1 MGMIK
6 IKNVTFPNPVWTSS
20 GTAGFGEELNNLID
34 LNLLGAFVTKGLT
47 LNPITGYDGLRIVET
62 PSGLINRIG
71 LQNPGLQYF
80 INKIIPFY
88 QNFNIPVIVNIAG
101 FSIEEFCQLIRA
113 LDKYEK
119 IKGFEINVSCPNVKK
134 GGIFFSSDRK
144 LFELLLKSIRKE
156 TKKLIIVKLSPSEGN
171 MKEFTK
177 ISESEGADAV
187 TISNTFK
194 AMVIDTKTGDI
205 KIRGGLSGPAIFPIV
220 LNFVYEISK
229 ITTLPVIAS
238 GGIYNVDVAK
248 QFLIAGAKAIQIGT
262 YGFVNPR
269 IYEEIIKNL

>member
-6 IKNVTFPNPVWTSS
+6 IKNVIFPNPVWTSS

-34 LNLLGAFVTKGLT
+34 LNILGAFVTKGLT
-47 LNPITGYDGLRIVET
+47 LNPVPGYDGLRIVET

-88 QNFNIPVIVNIAG
+88 QNFKIPVIVNIAG

-177 ISESEGADAV
+177 ISESEGADAI

-248 QFLIAGAKAIQIGT
+248 QFLIAGAQAIQIGT